1 MVNNPAE
8 YEGWVETGEMLED
21 ADTFPDNQIGTA
33 YSRRF
38 IHPNKPGRFMDV
50 SVYAVVLENS
60 ALAAGFE
67 YGIEEQISLMWC
79 GDMEDPGSTEIWSRP
94 EHRNIDGYPEL
105 RSVEEA
111 QLEARQTL
119 VRMDAGDLS
128 WNGEPKS

>member
-1 MVNNPAE
+1 
-8 YEGWVETGEMLED
+8 
-21 ADTFPDNQIGTA
+21 
-33 YSRRF
+33 
-38 IHPNKPGRFMDV
+38 MDV
-50 SVYAVVLENS
+50 SVYAVVLENA

-79 GDMEDPGSTEIWSRP
+79 RDMADPGSTEIWSRP
-94 EHRNIDGYPEL
+94 EYRNIDGYAEL

-111 QLEARQTL
+111 QLEAQQTL